1 MVYVVQVEYL
11 KTTPVDMD
19 FFSEKLTWLNI
30 LKSGYP
36 NDSCGVGPVA
46 GN

>member
-1 MVYVVQVEYL
+1 MVYGVQVEYL

-30 LKSGYP
+30 FYNKMHCHKKITS
-36 NDSCGVGPVA
+36 SSVK
-46 GN
+46 